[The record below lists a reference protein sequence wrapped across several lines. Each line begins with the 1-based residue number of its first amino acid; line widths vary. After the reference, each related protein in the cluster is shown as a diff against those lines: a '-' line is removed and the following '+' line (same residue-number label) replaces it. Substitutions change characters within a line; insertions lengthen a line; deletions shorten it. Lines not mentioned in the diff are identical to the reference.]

1 MTNRP
6 AHHRRGFTL
15 VEAIIVIAITGV
27 IAAVVAI
34 FIRTPVQ
41 AYFDSAARAEL
52 ADVADTALR
61 RMARDLRL
69 ALPNS
74 IRVNGQYLELLL
86 TRDGGRY
93 LAEEDGPTDPN
104 PRILDFN
111 DPTRLA
117 FDIVGPVPV
126 PAIAA
131 GDQIVVY
138 NLGPGQAPADAY
150 DCTGQCNRAQ
160 VTGVAGSTVTLAA
173 NPFAAQATRMRSPSR
188 RFQVVTT
195 PVTYACVNNALVRY
209 AGYAIQAN
217 QPTNIA
223 AAPLSGAPSQAVLAK
238 GPALNCTFSNAS
250 MANTRSG
257 LVGLSISITGTGNAG
272 TVQLF
277 HQVHVDNTP

>member
-1 MTNRP
+1 MINRP
-6 AHHRRGFTL
+6 AYNRYGFTL

-52 ADVADTALR
+52 VDVADTALR

-74 IRVNGQYLELLL
+74 IRINGQYLELLL

-93 LAEEDGPTDPN
+93 LAEEDNPTGAN
-104 PRILDFN
+104 PPILDFN
-111 DPTRLA
+111 DTTRLT
-117 FDIVGPVPV
+117 FNIVGPVP
-126 PAIAA
+126 AISA
-131 GDQIVVY
+131 GDQLVVY
-138 NLGPGQAPADAY
+138 NLGPNQEPANAY
-150 DCTGQCNRAQ
+150 NCIGQCNRAQ
-160 VTGVAGSTVTLAA
+160 VASDPVGSTVTLTA
-173 NPFAAQATRMRSPSR
+173 NPFAAQSPSMRSPSQ

-195 PVTYACVNNALVRY
+195 PVTYACVNNTLIRY
-209 AGYAIQAN
+209 SGYAIQKD
-217 QPTNIA
+217 QPADITTS
-223 AAPLSGAPSQAVLAK
+223 PLKDAPSQAPLAK
-238 GPALNCTFSNAS
+238 GQILTCTFSNAS
-250 MANTRSG
+250 MTNTRSG
-257 LVGLSISITGTGNAG
+257 LVGLGISITGTGSAG